1 VYFGTPTDEL
11 KRSLVDNDNTPDD
24 KEKEELDEY
33 LDEAPILDS
42 LMNEAYEVPERKRM
56 KISHLLNLNIYLM
69 NLNLHS

>member
-11 KRSLVDNDNTPDD
+11 KRSLVGNDNTPDD

-42 LMNEAYEVPERKRM
+42 LMNDAYEVPERKRM